1 MNIYQTLEVENT
13 RIRKTLGK
21 LLNTTADQN
30 WERSDFIEE
39 IRGRLLARKEVEE
52 SFIYPLILNMEST
65 REQARILYEEQKV
78 ILAMVEEMARASKEE
93 PEFQDWIERLYTE
106 IFSHLEHQEAALFE
120 MARQAISP
128 EQAEDLG
135 LLAEEKLGRVRSK
148 YLH

>member
-1 MNIYQTLEVENT
+1 MNLYQLLEVENT

-21 LLNTTADQN
+21 LLNTTADQD

-39 IRGRLLARKEVEE
+39 IRGRLLAQKEVEE

-65 REQARILYEEQKV
+65 REQARILYGEQKV
-78 ILAMVEEMARASKEE
+78 ILAMVEEMARASKEK

-106 IFSHLEHQEAALFE
+106 ILSYLEHQETALFE

-135 LLAEEKLGRVRSK
+135 LLAEEKLGKVRSK